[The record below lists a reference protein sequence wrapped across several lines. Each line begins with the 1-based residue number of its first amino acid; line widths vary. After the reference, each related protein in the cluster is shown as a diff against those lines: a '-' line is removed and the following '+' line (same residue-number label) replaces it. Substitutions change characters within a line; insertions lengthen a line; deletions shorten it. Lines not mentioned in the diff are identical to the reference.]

1 MGGPHSIGIIGL
13 GNISRAYLDTLENV
27 PSIRIA
33 AVADL
38 DAGRARAVAAALP
51 SARAMTVLELLADEG
66 VDAVLNLTVPAAHAE
81 IALAAI
87 AAGKHVYGEK
97 PLAVTL
103 EEGREIMDAA
113 AAAGVRVGCAPDTV
127 LGTGTQT
134 SRAAIESGAI
144 GVPTAASA
152 IMITAGHERWH
163 PNPDFYY
170 LEGGGPLFDMGPYY
184 LASLIHLLG
193 PVRSVVGASARP
205 LEERLIESGPRAGE
219 SVPVEVD
226 THLTGIL
233 AHRGGA
239 LTTLTTSFDGTATFA
254 APIEVHGTAG
264 TLAVPDPN
272 TFAGDVRLH
281 PRGQAEWHPV
291 PQAAGYV
298 DASRG
303 VGLLDFL
310 EGAGGGSGRATGA
323 LGLHVLEIM
332 AGLTESA
339 RTGQWVDV
347 RSVPDVPPLVPLTD
361 AAQWRDGAG
370 A

>member
-1 MGGPHSIGIIGL
+1 MGGPHSIGIVGL
-13 GNISRAYLDTLENV
+13 GNISRAYLETLEGM
-27 PSIRIA
+27 PSIHVA

-38 DAGRARAVAAALP
+38 DASRAVEVAAELPAGRAL
-51 SARAMTVLELLADEG
+51 TVPELLGDEG
-66 VDAVLNLTVPAAHAE
+66 IDAVLNLTVPGAHAE

-103 EEGREIMDAA
+103 EEGRAILDAA
-113 AAAGVRVGCAPDTV
+113 AAAGIRVGCAPDTV

-134 SRAAIESGAI
+134 ARAAIEAGSI

-152 IMITAGHERWH
+152 MMITPGHERWH

-170 LEGGGPLFDMGPYY
+170 RDGGGPLFDMGPYY
-184 LASLIHLLG
+184 IASLLHLLG
-193 PVRSVVGASARP
+193 PVRSVMGASVRP
-205 LEERLIESGPRAGE
+205 LEERLIESGPREGE
-219 SVPVEVD
+219 RVAVEID
-226 THLTGIL
+226 THVTGIL
-233 AHRGGA
+233 VHRSGA
-239 LTTLTTSFDGTATFA
+239 LSTLTTSFDGTATFA

-272 TFAGDVRLH
+272 TFAGEVRLF
-281 PRGQAEWHPV
+281 PRGEADWHAV

-298 DASRG
+298 DSSRG
-303 VGLLDFL
+303 IGLLDFL

-332 AGLTESA
+332 VGLTESA
-339 RTGQWVDV
+339 RSGRWVEV
-347 RSVPDVPPLVPLTD
+347 QSTPEVPPLVPLTD
-361 AAQWRDGAG
+361 AAEWRSWAG